1 MNQAF
6 YENFDRNVGSIITY
20 IKADMVRD
28 ESIEINSETPLIS
41 SGLIDSLSLV
51 EFVMHLEECL
61 QMEIPLMKMEVEH
74 FETLTTLRSKLST
87 L

>member
-1 MNQAF
+1 MNHSF

-20 IKADMVRD
+20 IKTDMVRD
-28 ESIEINSETPLIS
+28 ESIEIDSETPLIS

-51 EFVMHLEECL
+51 EFVMHLEERL

-74 FETLTTLRSKLST
+74 FETLATLRSKLST